1 MIWIFCKLYLG
12 YSVKPLERE
21 CRVYLTLGISFYGN
35 SQLAIDKIFTDKIT
49 LILWYVYKNT
59 D

>member
-1 MIWIFCKLYLG
+1 M
-12 YSVKPLERE
+12 ETE

-35 SQLAIDKIFTDKIT
+35 SKLAIDKIFTDKIT